1 MQAEEKGI
9 KIEGEYKEI
18 DDEFNK
24 CMEDDFNTALAL
36 SNLYAYF
43 KKINKDIISDP
54 KTAGAEISQIKK
66 TYSLLGLFKKD
77 AEDFL
82 KYYEDKN
89 PQETVPEE
97 IIALAQKMQEYR
109 LNKDYANADKLRGE
123 ISAAGYAVQIS
134 KDGVKVVKL

>member
-1 MQAEEKGI
+1 MR
-9 KIEGEYKEI
+9 
-18 DDEFNK
+18 
-24 CMEDDFNTALAL
+24 T
-36 SNLYAYF
+36 
-43 KKINKDIISDP
+43 SDP

-77 AEDFL
+77 AEDSV